1 MKKFYKLLKAIRTNY
16 GEDSEYFK
24 EMKELIET
32 AFTITEKKK
41 YYIHLF
47 DYEQGQAIFESDF
60 FETEGQAIEF
70 AKSCN
75 FHTTENINVE
85 IMVATFE
92 NEEYVNGKF
101 LRNLEYNE
109 YGRC

>member
-1 MKKFYKLLKAIRTNY
+1 
-16 GEDSEYFK
+16 
-24 EMKELIET
+24 MKE
-32 AFTITEKKK
+32 K

-47 DYEQGQAIFESDF
+47 DYENGQAIFESDF
-60 FETEGQAIEF
+60 FETEEQAIEF
-70 AKSCN
+70 ARGCN
-75 FHTTENINVE
+75 FHTTEDINVE

-92 NEEYVNGKF
+92 NEEYVNGHF